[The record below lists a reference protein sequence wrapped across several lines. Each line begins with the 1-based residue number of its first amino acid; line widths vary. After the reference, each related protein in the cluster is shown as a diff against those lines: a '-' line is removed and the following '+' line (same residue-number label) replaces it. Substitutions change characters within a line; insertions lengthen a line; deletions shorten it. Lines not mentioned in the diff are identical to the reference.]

1 MPILPGQTIVAPDTE
16 ELFLELGS
24 ALRQSAIQAV
34 EARGVF
40 HLALSGG
47 STPEPFYERL
57 VTDPLYRVLPWKK
70 THVWIVDER
79 RVPESDPKSNM
90 RMIRES
96 LTAHVPAP
104 EDHVHA
110 VPTETADPA
119 GEYEALMAEVFGMAP
134 GAQARS
140 QVPKLD
146 FVLLG
151 MGGDGHT
158 ASLFPASPALAEQ
171 TRWIAANDGPRVV
184 PPPRITMT
192 YPLLNHARR
201 VAVLAVGAGKAQ
213 MLAKIAAQMASG
225 GPDIQEL
232 PITGV
237 DPRPHGG
244 ELRWYLDASAAAG
257 L

>member
-1 MPILPGQTIVAPDTE
+1 MPTLPGQTLVASDTE

-57 VTDPLYRVLPWKK
+57 VTDPLYRALPWKK

-79 RVPESDPKSNM
+79 RVPESDPKNNF

-96 LTAHVPAP
+96 LVGHVPVP
-104 EDHVHA
+104 EDQVHP
-110 VPTETADPA
+110 VPTESADPA
-119 GEYEALMAEVFGMAP
+119 AEYEAQMAEVFGFAP
-134 GAQARS
+134 GAG
-140 QVPKLD
+140 VPRLD

-151 MGGDGHT
+151 MGADAHT

-171 TRWIAANDGPRVV
+171 TRWIVANDGPRVV

-213 MLAKIAAQMASG
+213 TLGRIAAQVASG
-225 GPDIQEL
+225 GPDVQEL

-237 DPRPHGG
+237 DPRPQAG
-244 ELRWYLDASAAAG
+244 ELRWYLDVPAAAE
-257 L
+257 LQ